1 VTRQALRHGLRLFIA
16 LVGASA
22 AAFSQQPAEKT
33 FASAADVA
41 AMIAKARNERKPDQE
56 SFGQVLLQAAPYTVN
71 LASIVPSANAGA
83 NVHEKEAEFY
93 YVVEGSATLLT
104 GGKLRNEKR
113 LNPENLTGTGID
125 GAASRHIAKGDF
137 FLVPENT
144 PHGFADIAGTLVI
157 MSMHVPRGAAAR

>member
-1 VTRQALRHGLRLFIA
+1 MTTQASRHGLRLLIV
-16 LVGASA
+16 LLGASA
-22 AAFSQQPAEKT
+22 AVFSQQPAEKT

-41 AMIAKARNERKPDQE
+41 AMIAKARAERKPDQE
-56 SFGQVLLQAAPYTVN
+56 SFGQTLLQAAPYTVN
-71 LASIVPSANAGA
+71 LASIVPSVNAGA

-104 GGKLRNEKR
+104 GGKLRDEKR
-113 LNPENLTGTGID
+113 LNPENLTGAGID
-125 GAASRHIAKGDF
+125 GAASRHIANF

-157 MSMHVPRGAAAR
+157 MSMHVPRGAAAK